1 MLQVNQCTFKR
12 VPYNLPRN
20 LTGSTQLSALH
31 SLNVKGK
38 QQRTIFNSVGIC
50 CGEMRKQSKSLT
62 HNHLTPRGLTE
73 LMMLDIFCCL
83 SHSISPISATSP
95 CDSETRPDK
104 WKERMHSER
113 KPSTHGDTSNNS
125 AMTASTHHQVRP
137 ETFLPEKGTSRNLSS
152 RECKIHCKQKEKNNS
167 RKIPSNNSFLS
178 CP

>member
-20 LTGSTQLSALH
+20 LTGSTQRSALH

-104 WKERMHSER
+104 R
-113 KPSTHGDTSNNS
+113 KDAFREETIYTWGHKQQLSNDCLHTSPGE
-125 AMTASTHHQVRP
+125 A
-137 ETFLPEKGTSRNLSS
+137 RNLSS
-152 RECKIHCKQKEKNNS
+152 RERNFKKPFFQRVCKIHCKQKEKNNS
-167 RKIPSNNSFLS
+167 RKIPSNTSFLS